1 MLWFGK
7 EAIRK
12 IVQRRGDSTDKEKS
26 RTTQVVI
33 NMAVLTLAMQVTIA
47 VMVFLFVAM
56 SGQNLPNL
64 TASVFVF
71 LLATVIENLA
81 EPY

>member
-12 IVQRRGDSTDKEKS
+12 IVQRRGDSTEKEKS
-26 RTTQVVI
+26 RTTQVVL
-33 NMAVLTLAMQVTIA
+33 NMAILTLAMQVGIA
-47 VMVFLFVAM
+47 VMVFIFVAM
-56 SGQNLPNL
+56 TGQNLPNF

-71 LLATVIENLA
+71 LLATVIENLV

>member
-47 VMVFLFVAM
+47 VLVFLFVAM

>member
-12 IVQRRGDSTDKEKS
+12 IVQRRGDSTEKEKS

>member
-1 MLWFGK
+1 VLWFGK

>member
-1 MLWFGK
+1 VLWFGK

-12 IVQRRGDSTDKEKS
+12 IVQRRGDSTEKEKS

>member
-12 IVQRRGDSTDKEKS
+12 IVQRRGDSTEKEKS

-56 SGQNLPNL
+56 SG
-64 TASVFVF
+64 
-71 LLATVIENLA
+71 
-81 EPY
+81 